1 MLRKIFL
8 LVLCVGLAV
17 VFVAP
22 VETSANALSP
32 VDVFVKDQNTTY
44 VTLEWS
50 RDMNVDGYEIYR
62 SNTMTNDFKR
72 IATVDHWGHNIF
84 QTKNPKARTFRYKVR
99 AYKVVKNKRVYGSFG
114 QELVVS
120 TKGLEASTLGRYFD
134 KKKYLNYCF
143 YNVGKDEGYNLYVSK
158 LSKDKYK
165 VMMCKWC
172 PSTEFNNIGWREYE
186 LQVKEV

>member
-1 MLRKIFL
+1 M
-8 LVLCVGLAV
+8 
-17 VFVAP
+17 
-22 VETSANALSP
+22 S
-32 VDVFVKDQNTTY
+32 
-44 VTLEWS
+44 
-50 RDMNVDGYEIYR
+50 VDGYEIYR

-143 YNVGKDEGYNLYVSK
+143 YNVGKGEGYNLYVSK

-165 VMMCKWC
+165 VAMCKWC
-172 PSTEFNNIGWREYE
+172 PKTEFKNIGWREYE